1 MQKMKKNRK
10 LWVAGI
16 CLGGA
21 AVITG
26 VLLLLR
32 SPDGQEE
39 PELPVSAAGA
49 SEMQDTTEQ
58 AESEPGEEFDDRE
71 EVTDGEETADRKEFA
86 EAQLGYEHAELLTEW
101 ENVEGC
107 KEQTIL
113 CKMNVEQ
120 YSPAEIEEASEAGR
134 PIPGKY
140 QTADMWYLCI
150 GRENSPWAYVLAM
163 KEEYCAREEAVMFSW
178 WIEFRDDA
186 WQ

>member
-1 MQKMKKNRK
+1 MQIPTDC
-10 LWVAGI
+10 LVFEDGI
-16 CLGGA
+16 L
-21 AVITG
+21 
-26 VLLLLR
+26 
-32 SPDGQEE
+32 
-39 PELPVSAAGA
+39 
-49 SEMQDTTEQ
+49 
-58 AESEPGEEFDDRE
+58 
-71 EVTDGEETADRKEFA
+71 K

-107 KEQTIL
+107 KEQAIL

-120 YSPAEIEEASEAGR
+120 YSPAEIEEAAEAGR

-150 GRENSPWAYVLAM
+150 GRENSPWAYVFAM
-163 KEEYCAREEAVMFSW
+163 KEEYCAREEAMMFSW